1 MKWRMTKMKNKKLE
15 LVFILD
21 KSGSMAGL
29 EADTIGGYNSMLK
42 KQQKEEGEA
51 FVTTVFFNHDYELL
65 HDRINVKGIS
75 PITED
80 DYQVGGTTALL
91 DAIGSTI
98 QKISNVQK
106 RTNEENR
113 ADKVLFVITTDGMEN
128 ASREYTANKI
138 KQMVTRQKEQFG
150 WEFMFL
156 GANIDSISTAEKYGI
171 DEEFAVNYHAD
182 NKGTQ
187 LNYQA
192 VNEAVMMM
200 RSGKKIDRSWKEIIE
215 RDFSQRIKH

>member
-1 MKWRMTKMKNKKLE
+1 MKNNKLE

-128 ASREYTANKI
+128 ASKEYTANKI

>member
-1 MKWRMTKMKNKKLE
+1 MKNKKLE

>member
-1 MKWRMTKMKNKKLE
+1 MIWRMTKMKNKKLE

-29 EADTIGGYNSMLK
+29 EADTIGGYNSMIK

-51 FVTTVFFNHDYELL
+51 FVTTVLFNHDYELL
-65 HDRINVKGIS
+65 HDRINVKAIS
-75 PITED
+75 PISED

-113 ADKVLFVITTDGMEN
+113 AVKVLFVITTDGMEN

-182 NKGTQ
+182 NKGTK

-192 VNEAVMMM
+192 VNEAVTMM
-200 RSGKKIDRSWKEIIE
+200 RSGKKIDRSWKEEIE
-215 RDFSQRIKH
+215 RDFRQRNKR

>member
-1 MKWRMTKMKNKKLE
+1 MKNKKLE

-128 ASREYTANKI
+128 ASKEYTANKI